1 MVPSVGRR
9 EVFRA
14 LSIELYELLSE
25 EEFVRFV
32 SGTKGRVL
40 AAEKDYDGFYDLDE
54 AMHQLICEFGSSH
67 QIWRIVTGAKAR
79 LDRV

>member
-14 LSIELYELLSE
+14 LLDRSLRIA
-25 EEFVRFV
+25 FRGRIR

-40 AAEKDYDGFYDLDE
+40 AAEKDYDGFYGLDE
-54 AMHQLICEFGSSH
+54 AMHQLIYEFGSSP